1 MGWFGGEPGGPEPK
15 SKDPNAN
22 ECGSCRKGVSDS
34 IECSQKG
41 KKKRSSVA
49 EENTEL
55 QSLKGAAQKRWI
67 LTSMKGAG
75 SERRGG
81 VSEEVS
87 EDNCGYGKA

>member
-1 MGWFGGEPGGPEPK
+1 
-15 SKDPNAN
+15 
-22 ECGSCRKGVSDS
+22 
-34 IECSQKG
+34 
-41 KKKRSSVA
+41 VA